1 MTVIE
6 AYKENE
12 SKRANNMVIIQQEGP
27 NKKKVSSE
35 QLLQSQ
41 IIKLTKEINIMRKEN
56 KDVLN
61 LLKVKDK

>member
-1 MTVIE
+1 
-6 AYKENE
+6 
-12 SKRANNMVIIQQEGP
+12 MVIIQQEGP